1 MSIDN
6 LLEEVTRYRRD
17 LHQIPEVGYREVKT
31 QEYLLEV
38 LTKLGYKPEIICGT
52 GVYVYIEGKGTDTVA
67 FRADMDA
74 LPITE
79 ETSCTFKSAHNGY
92 MHACGHDGHMSILLG
107 FAHHLKSY
115 KEFNKNILLIFQP
128 AEEGPGGAKDIVAQ
142 GLLEKYNVKGIFGV
156 HLFPGIEE
164 GVVAS
169 KKGAMMAQST
179 EIDIDIRGKS
189 GHGAMPQTAVDSI
202 LVTAK
207 LLEAYQSIVSR
218 SLSPL
223 SQSVITFGRIEG
235 GTVRNIIA
243 ENTRIEGTIRTFSRE
258 ILDDILR
265 RIGEINEG
273 FERSYGVKINSHINI
288 LYPPVINDAHLFS
301 QIEDLVD
308 LSDIEPLML
317 AEDFSYYQETVPG
330 VFFFLGTKNEERGFT
345 APLHNSKFNFH
356 EKVLLKGV
364 KLYTLL
370 SKRINLI

>member
-1 MSIDN
+1 MNIDN
-6 LLEEVTRYRRD
+6 LLEEVTRYRRE
-17 LHQIPEVGYREVKT
+17 LHQIPEIGYSEVKT
-31 QEYLLEV
+31 QEYLIEV
-38 LTKLGYKPEIICGT
+38 LTKMGYKPEIICGT
-52 GVYVYIEGKGTDTVA
+52 GVYVYIEGEGSDTIA
-67 FRADMDA
+67 FRADIDA

-79 ETSCTFKSAHNGY
+79 ETNCSFKSLHKGY
-92 MHACGHDGHMSILLG
+92 MHACGHDGHMSMLLG

-115 KEFNKNILLIFQP
+115 KKFNKNILLIFQP
-128 AEEGPGGAKDIVAQ
+128 AEEGPGGAKDIVSE
-142 GLLEKYNVKGIFGV
+142 GLLEKYNVKGIFGA
-156 HLFPGIEE
+156 HLFPGLEE

-179 EIDIDIRGKS
+179 EIDIDIVGKS

-243 ENTRIEGTIRTFSRE
+243 ENTRIEGTIRTFSRK

-265 RIGEINEG
+265 RISEINEG
-273 FERSYGVKINSHINI
+273 FERSYGVRINCHINI

-301 QIEDLVD
+301 QIEELVD

-317 AEDFSYYQETVPG
+317 AEDFSYYQEAVPG
-330 VFFFLGTKNEERGFT
+330 IFFFLGTKNEERGFT
-345 APLHNSKFNFH
+345 APLHNSKFNFD
-356 EKVLLKGV
+356 EKVLLKGIE
-364 KLYTLL
+364 LYTLL
-370 SKRINLI
+370 SKKINLI